1 MRTAMALFPNTIS
14 GLPPL
19 THEGLL
25 PPGDYA
31 PARAEFERPFVY
43 VGNAARR
50 AEIYAGWNRH
60 RNQLQQDGLAPSAR
74 ELLDGSFT
82 SSRWDPRDI
91 DIVVEYPVTSMDL
104 SMLTPT
110 SPIVRLLQGRLV
122 KSDYDC
128 DAYPLYSLPE
138 DDPAYEKVTVAGL
151 RYWMKWFGRTR
162 LGVEKGRVWASVGG
176 FDEYA
181 RH

>member
-1 MRTAMALFPNTIS
+1 MRAAMALFPNTIP

-19 THEGLL
+19 TDEGLL
-25 PPGDYA
+25 PSGDYA
-31 PARAEFERPFVY
+31 PTRAEFERSFVD
-43 VGNAARR
+43 VGNSTRR

-60 RNQLQQDGLAPSAR
+60 RNRLQQDGLAPSAR

-82 SSRWDPRDI
+82 SSAWDPRDI
-91 DIVVEYPVTSMDL
+91 DIVVEYPVTSTELRML
-104 SMLTPT
+104 SPT
-110 SPIVRLLQGRLV
+110 SPIIRLLQGDLL
-122 KSDYDC
+122 KPEYDC

-138 DDPAYEKVTVAGL
+138 EDPAYEKVTVAGL
-151 RYWMKWFGRTR
+151 RYWMKWFGQTR

-176 FDEYA
+176 FDEHA

>member
-1 MRTAMALFPNTIS
+1 MRAAMALFPSTIP

-19 THEGLL
+19 TDEGLL

-31 PARAEFERPFVY
+31 PTRAEFEQSFVHA
-43 VGNAARR
+43 GNSARR
-50 AEIYAGWNRH
+50 AEIYGGWNRH
-60 RNQLQQDGLAPSAR
+60 RNRLQQDGLAPSAR

-82 SSRWDPRDI
+82 SSRWEPRDI
-91 DIVVEYPVTSMDL
+91 DIVVEYPITSTDL
-104 SMLTPT
+104 RMLTPT
-110 SPIVRLLQGRLV
+110 SPIIRLLQGGLL
-122 KSDYDC
+122 KSEYAC

-151 RYWMKWFGRTR
+151 SYWMKWFGRTR

-176 FDEYA
+176 FDEHA

>member
-1 MRTAMALFPNTIS
+1 MRAAMALFPSTIS
-14 GLPPL
+14 GLPSL
-19 THEGLL
+19 TDEGLL

-31 PARAEFERPFVY
+31 PTRAEFERSFVE

-60 RNQLQQDGLAPSAR
+60 RNQLQWDGLAPSAR
-74 ELLDGSFT
+74 ELLDGSYT
-82 SSRWDPRDI
+82 SSRWEPRDI
-91 DIVVEYPVTSMDL
+91 DIVVEYPVTSTEL
-104 SMLTPT
+104 RMLTPT
-110 SPIVRLLQGRLV
+110 SPIIRLLQGSLL
-122 KSDYDC
+122 KSEYGC

-176 FDEYA
+176 FDEHA